1 MTIFIKDIRKYIRTN
16 MQTIHDF
23 LCLLKFNLKFLFRL
37 NSTAQM
43 IIKFTNTSR
52 VMYGGW
58 ITFRL
63 RRQVSLALIVSI
75 WWGHNLKATVIFTKS
90 LSEITRVC
98 LCCCPCI
105 TLAVCFCVAGGGGA
119 CFQSLVKLYCAV
131 QRQTA
136 VAAYLKSKQ
145 LLLFVFAGRHCS
157 VAWWSRQLHCR
168 CPGAPYPPPA
178 VWNISPDSGS
188 QCETSHNILL
198 VAKPWKNTLPHTLA
212 WFAKQHGRKHSQAMF
227 WC

>member
-58 ITFRL
+58 IRFRL

-105 TLAVCFCVAGGGGA
+105 TLAVCFCVAGGGGMFSKPGEA
-119 CFQSLVKLYCAV
+119 VLCCAKANSSNCLLEKWAV
-131 QRQTA
+131 TA
-136 VAAYLKSKQ
+136 V
-145 LLLFVFAGRHCS
+145 FGGRHCS

-168 CPGAPYPPPA
+168 CPGAPYPSPRCLKHIPWFGFTM
-178 VWNISPDSGS
+178 WN
-188 QCETSHNILL
+188 
-198 VAKPWKNTLPHTLA
+198 LA
-212 WFAKQHGRKHSQAMF
+212 QHFVGCSALKKHLAQHIGMVCQAA
-227 WC
+227 W